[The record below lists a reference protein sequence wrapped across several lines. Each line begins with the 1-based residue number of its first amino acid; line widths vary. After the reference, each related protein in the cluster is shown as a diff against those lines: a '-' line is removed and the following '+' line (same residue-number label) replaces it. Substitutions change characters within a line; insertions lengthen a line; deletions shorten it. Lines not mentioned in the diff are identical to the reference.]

1 MLVGGGLV
9 GISIYSLTLS
19 FKMTILRL
27 MGTKLAPLK
36 LDLTFLSV
44 IVLL

>member
-1 MLVGGGLV
+1 MLAGGGLV
-9 GISIYSLTLS
+9 SVGVYSLILS
-19 FKMTILRL
+19 FKMTASGLKGI
-27 MGTKLAPLK
+27 KLAPLK